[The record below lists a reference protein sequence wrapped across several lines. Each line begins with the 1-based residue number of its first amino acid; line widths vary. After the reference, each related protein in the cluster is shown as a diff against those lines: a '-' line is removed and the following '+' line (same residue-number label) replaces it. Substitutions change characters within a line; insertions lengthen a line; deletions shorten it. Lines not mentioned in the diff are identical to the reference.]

1 MAGTKNTVIM
11 SFSIAMFLLL
21 ILLLV
26 ITSLSLFKMPYKSRK
41 RRSTKKCSNGRKGV
55 RSHKRKSGKTV
66 KSYCRRSNKKSVR
79 RSYKKS
85 RQTSRCGPGKRY
97 VKSFRRSD
105 GSTSGGFCASLTRR
119 RRSTKKS
126 NKSYKPRK
134 YNKSRKQKSSGSLFS
149 GLYKP
154 KSYKPRTSM
163 NQPKLYEPSLFSQQ
177 ESRSPTPFRNPFV
190 QRSPSP
196 VKASS
201 FRPQELPKE
210 EELGMDF
217 KPLTERMRY
226 RISPKQGI
234 FGSLKAGLDKG
245 KQFAAKAQAQVSSAI
260 QKGQEL
266 TKKAEQLQQQAAK
279 KAEEFQKA
287 AEKIQSQAE
296 QAHAQYT
303 EAKKQLTD
311 IVGSTGLP
319 VVSPGEVAKE
329 TAQQVA
335 STVQPA
341 MRMRKRYY

>member
-1 MAGTKNTVIM
+1 MA
-11 SFSIAMFLLL
+11 
-21 ILLLV
+21 
-26 ITSLSLFKMPYKSRK
+26 YKSRK
-41 RRSTKKCSNGRKGV
+41 SSRKYRSTKKCSGGRKGV
-55 RSHKRKSGKTV
+55 RSHKRKSGKNV
-66 KSYCRRSNKKSVR
+66 KAYCRRSNKKSVR

-85 RQTSRCGPGKRY
+85 KRQTSRCGPGKRY

-105 GSTSGGFCASLTRR
+105 GSTTGGFCASLTRR

-149 GLYKP
+149 GMYKP
-154 KSYKPRTSM
+154 TSYKPRKSM
-163 NQPKLYEPSLFSQQ
+163 TQSRLYEPSLFSQT

-190 QRSPSP
+190 QRSPAP

-226 RISPKQGI
+226 RTSPKQGI
-234 FGSLKAGLDKG
+234 FGSLKAGLAKG
-245 KQFAAKAQAQVSSAI
+245 KELAAKAQTQVSKAI
-260 QKGQEL
+260 EKGQEL
-266 TKKAEQLQQQAAK
+266 TKKAEQLQKQAAE
-279 KAEEFQKA
+279 KAEQFQKA
-287 AEKIQSQAE
+287 AEQIQSQAE
-296 QAHAQYT
+296 QVHSQYQ
-303 EAKKQLTD
+303 EAKKELTN

-319 VVSPGEVAKE
+319 VVSPAETAKE
-329 TAQQVA
+329 TAQEVA

-341 MRMRKRYY
+341 MRMRRRY

>member
-1 MAGTKNTVIM
+1 MA
-11 SFSIAMFLLL
+11 
-21 ILLLV
+21 
-26 ITSLSLFKMPYKSRK
+26 YKSRK
-41 RRSTKKCSNGRKGV
+41 SSRKYRSTKKCSRGRKGV
-55 RSHKRKSGKTV
+55 RSHKRKSGKSV
-66 KSYCRRSNKKSVR
+66 KAYCRRSYKSKR

-85 RQTSRCGPGKRY
+85 KRQTSRCGPGKRY

-105 GSTSGGFCASLTRR
+105 GSTTGGFCANLTRR

-134 YNKSRKQKSSGSLFS
+134 YNKSRKQKSSGSLLS
-149 GLYKP
+149 GM
-154 KSYKPRTSM
+154 YKPRKSM
-163 NQPKLYEPSLFSQQ
+163 KQSTFNEPSLFSQT

-190 QRSPSP
+190 QRSPAP
-196 VKASS
+196 VAASS
-201 FRPQELPKE
+201 FRQQELPKE

-226 RISPKQGI
+226 RTSPKQGI

-245 KQFAAKAQAQVSSAI
+245 KQLAAKAQSQVTSAI

-266 TKKAEQLQQQAAK
+266 TKKAEQLQEQAAK

-287 AEKIQSQAE
+287 AEKIQAQAE
-296 QAHAQYT
+296 QVQSQYQ
-303 EAKKQLTD
+303 EAKNELTD

-319 VVSPGEVAKE
+319 VVSPSETAKE

-341 MRMRKRYY
+341 MRMRY